1 MKLRPIIS
9 LSAAAMVALLLT
21 AAGAFAENATTPT
34 SCPTGQVMVAGK
46 CTIPNAINYNSSK
59 SNTGNIA
66 ASPTAPCPT
75 GQVMVDGK
83 CTIPNSINYSASK
96 SNTGNIAAS
105 PTAPC
110 PAGQVM
116 VAGKCTAQHN

>member
-1 MKLRPIIS
+1 MS
-9 LSAAAMVALLLT
+9 LSAAAMAVLLLT
-21 AAGAFAENATTPT
+21 AAGAFAENATTPN
-34 SCPTGQVMVAGK
+34 SCPAGQVLVAGK
-46 CTIPNAINYNSSK
+46 CTIPNSINYNSSK

-66 ASPTAPCPT
+66 P
-75 GQVMVDGK
+75 
-83 CTIPNSINYSASK
+83 
-96 SNTGNIAAS
+96 S